1 MSGSISV
8 MNDRSFAL
16 MCGGAATAF
25 IPAEPVVQTRSGSV
39 AFRRSGTP
47 GNGPWT
53 VRGTGGGMS
62 FERSVTPIPGGAHVR
77 VVLRFKRD
85 CDLVSATDT
94 VLVRMKRPDYTWTP
108 SLCPEA
114 GQVIG
119 DHSFRSPWVLLRK
132 GGVTVGVAPDLDS
145 LARQRYTPVGKSDW
159 RITGEPPLDLPEQMP
174 AFMDLQKERSRGR
187 KIAVGFADFDVPK
200 HVYFRL
206 TGKPVR
212 MRKGRELEIAWFLL
226 AFESDSPAAA
236 LRPFLDFHW
245 RTYAASRVGSTLPQK
260 LPFAEYVAPA
270 LKSIEAIGEF
280 REFTTAEGVPAAGFR
295 TASGLGEH
303 DIAGS
308 YFRVP
313 PRCVWFH
320 AWFNSLRTAFGI
332 RRYALASGDRLWLR
346 RADAIKELALSA
358 PEQAGL
364 TPALYD
370 YDRREWWCGVTRL
383 GGGKDIFEVPAAA
396 QTALWMLLWHRHL
409 DADPRLLARARRIA
423 KRILSI
429 QDRDGSFP
437 GYQRRDGTVFDLL
450 RHSGMSGMSSFLLA
464 ELCETER
471 TAGALD
477 ALRRSCDFYIRE
489 IIPSSRYHDFEAF
502 FSCSEKPLDF
512 YDSRTDQHAQNNLC
526 LYWITESLLRA
537 HRLTGERRYL
547 EWGLYCLDQLSLYQQ
562 VWNPPFVSAYTF
574 GGFGVMNT
582 DGEWNDLR
590 EVLFSRVYFLAY
602 ELTGAPEYFQR
613 GAAALRAGYALVSH
627 PLHRDTNPL
636 RYDTFAVGLTP
647 ENIAHCGWDGRAIRS
662 GFDWGAGLI
671 AASTA
676 LTGILYGDLFIDL
689 DHRHAFGINGVVAGE
704 PDVDGRRVSVEV
716 TESTNRPRRLHVVFA
731 GKGIRR
737 AATARLAAGERR
749 WVSWRLKD
757 F

>member
-1 MSGSISV
+1 MSGCISARK
-8 MNDRSFAL
+8 DGAFAL
-16 MCGGAATAF
+16 ACGGAAEIVF
-25 IPAEPVVQTRSGSV
+25 VPSVPLVRTRSGTV
-39 AFRRSGTP
+39 AFRRSGTS
-47 GNGPWT
+47 GTGPWT

-62 FERSVTPIPGGAHVR
+62 FNRTVTPIPGGAHVR
-77 VVLRFKRD
+77 VVLRFDRD
-85 CDLVSATDT
+85 CDLVNAADT
-94 VLVRMKRPDYTWTP
+94 VRVRMKKPEYTWTP
-108 SLCPEA
+108 ALCPEP

-119 DHSFRSPWVLLRK
+119 DHAFRSPWVLLRK
-132 GGVTVGVAPDLDS
+132 GRETVGVAPDLDS
-145 LARQRYTPVGKSDW
+145 LARQRYTPVGKRDW
-159 RITGEPPLDLPEQMP
+159 RITGEPPPNLPEQIP
-174 AFMDLQKERSRGR
+174 AFMNLEKERSLGR
-187 KIAVGFADFDVPK
+187 KITVGFAEFDVPK

-206 TGKPVR
+206 TDKPVR
-212 MRKGRELEIAWFLL
+212 MRKGRELEIAYHLL

-245 RTYAASRVGSTLPQK
+245 QTYAASRAGSTLPQK
-260 LPFAEYVAPA
+260 LPFVEYVQPA

-280 REFTTAEGVPAAGFR
+280 REFTMANGRPAAGFR
-295 TASGLGEH
+295 TASGLTEH

-313 PRCVWFH
+313 LRCIWFH

-332 RRYALASGDRLWLR
+332 RQYALAAGDKLWLR

-358 PEQAGL
+358 PEQSGL
-364 TPALYD
+364 VPALYD

-383 GGGKDIFEVPAAA
+383 GGGKDICEVPAAT

-423 KRILSI
+423 KRIVSI

-437 GYQRRDGTVFDLL
+437 GYQRRDGTVLDLL

-464 ELCETER
+464 ELCATER
-471 TAGALD
+471 NPRALD
-477 ALRRSCDFYIRE
+477 ALIRSCDFCVRE

-512 YDSRTDQHAQNNLC
+512 YDARTDQHAQNNLC
-526 LYWITESLLRA
+526 LYWITESLLRT
-537 HRLTGERRYL
+537 HRLTGEDKYL

-562 VWNPPFVSAYTF
+562 VWSPPYVSAYTF

-602 ELTGAPEYFQR
+602 ELTGERGYFQR

-627 PLHRDTNPL
+627 PLHRETNPL

-689 DHRHAFGINGVVAGE
+689 DRRNAFGINGVVARYI
-704 PDVDGRRVSVEV
+704 DASAGRVAVNVEEQTGRARTLRVVVLCNSVR
-716 TESTNRPRRLHVVFA
+716 STRVVRL
-731 GKGIRR
+731 R
-737 AATARLAAGERR
+737 AAERR
-749 WVSWRLKD
+749 RFIWSPQT
-757 F
+757 